1 MAANVIF
8 KSKDS
13 KIVDTIIDS
22 IIKEIKKGSKAI
34 KGEDNAVIPYEFG
47 MCGHGHQPFG
57 CNPHPQSFI
66 DFQIKVGD
74 KVFSGLGYKDIDEIA
89 HWADIYMAKYIPKKV
104 YKAVNFFNDS
114 FFDYPS
120 TFIPNNYKYLKGIV
134 LLGKPCKTFKKL
146 QAEVDKISNKKF
158 DLADFRYILPTHF
171 LTQDSEECDLLLS
184 EIRRH
189 KGQRI
194 SDIINTHDMNGRDFD
209 VKMIWG

>member
-1 MAANVIF
+1 MAHNVIF
-8 KSKDS
+8 KSKEP
-13 KIVDTIIDS
+13 KIVDTIIES
-22 IIKEIKKGSKAI
+22 IIKEIKKGAKSL

-74 KVFSGLGYKDIDEIA
+74 KTFNGLGYKDIDDIA
-89 HWADIYMAKYIPKKV
+89 HWADIYMVKYIPKKV
-104 YKAVNFFNDS
+104 YKAVKFFNDS

-134 LLGKPCKTFKKL
+134 LLGKPCKSFKKL
-146 QAEVDKISNKKF
+146 QAEVDKIAVKKF
-158 DLADFRYILPTHF
+158 DLADFRYILPTFF
-171 LTQDSEECDLLLS
+171 LTQDSEKCDWLLS
-184 EIRRH
+184 EIRKH

-194 SDIINTHDMNGRDFD
+194 SDIINTHDMDGRNFD
-209 VKMIWG
+209 VKLIW